1 MIVVRELFEN
11 TVDSND
17 ENYEIENEEISDDEV
32 RIVNGYV
39 LLSQF
44 VKSIFWLS

>member
-17 ENYEIENEEISDDEV
+17 NDDV
-32 RIVNGYV
+32 ATWSGVC
-39 LLSQF
+39 LLGQGLLCCF
-44 VKSIFWLS
+44 